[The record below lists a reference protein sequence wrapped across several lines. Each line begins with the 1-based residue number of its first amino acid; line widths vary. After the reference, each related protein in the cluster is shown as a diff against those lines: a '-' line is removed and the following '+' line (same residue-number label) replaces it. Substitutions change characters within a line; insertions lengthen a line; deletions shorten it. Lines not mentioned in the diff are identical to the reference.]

1 MFDIQKATVSKRI
14 SAFLA
19 DIIALFIV
27 VVGIGT
33 AMSGIIGY
41 DEVSEKFEAI
51 TIKYEQEYIYDVFN
65 KTYGTESQPY
75 SNEEIDKLIN
85 ENQETYGKW
94 CEEQVNAANVAL
106 LADEEAMDTYYKV
119 IMLSILNITVSV
131 LIGYIVLEIVVP
143 LLFKNGQTI
152 GKKVFGIALMRVDGV
167 KISPLQLAV
176 RTILGKYTI
185 ETMIPLLV
193 LMSMYFSL
201 LSPDL
206 VLFGLA
212 VVAVLIIVEC
222 VLFFKSGMTD
232 FIHDKMALT
241 ICVDMQSQLIFENE
255 EDLIEYKKAHPTTSG
270 DGKPL
275 SPVAESLFSVY
286 SSMGR
291 AESVEATEN
300 SEKDGSYSG
309 IQLGT
314 IDVDSADVFAEKE
327 AEYREKAE
335 AEHSSEDIAPAE
347 EASLPDAILE
357 DANDAAEES
366 ESDAEEASEK
376 AFEEAVAEDEPAEDG
391 IESEDP
397 IEENPAEEAEKT
409 EPEEEIPEE

>member
-14 SAFLA
+14 SAFLF
-19 DIIALFIV
+19 DLIIFFVLV
-27 VVGIGT
+27 IGLGSIF
-33 AMSGIIGY
+33 SGIVGY
-41 DEVSEKFEAI
+41 DEESAKLEEI
-51 TIKYEQEYIYDVFN
+51 TATYTQEYIYDAFN
-65 KTYGTESQPY
+65 AENGTTLTPD
-75 SNEEIDKLIN
+75 EIDKKLN
-85 ENQETYGKW
+85 EEYDTYKEW
-94 CEEQVNAANVAL
+94 YEPQVELANAAL
-106 LADEEAMDTYYKV
+106 RADEKAMDIYFNV
-119 IMLSILNITVSV
+119 IMLSILNITISILIAYV
-131 LIGYIVLEIVVP
+131 LLEIVVP

-152 GKKVFGIALMRVDGV
+152 GKKTFGIALMRIDGV

-176 RTILGKYTI
+176 RTILGKFTI

-193 LMSMYFSL
+193 ILSVYFSL

-212 VVAVLIIVEC
+212 VIVVLIIVEG

-241 ICVDMQSQLIFENE
+241 LCVDAQSQLIFNNE
-255 EDLIEYKKAHPTTSG
+255 EELIEYKRTHPTTSG

-291 AESVEATEN
+291 EESAEVTEN
-300 SEKDGSYSG
+300 PKNDGSYSE
-309 IQLGT
+309 IQLGN
-314 IDVDSADVFAEKE
+314 IDVDSSDVFAEKE
-327 AEYREKAE
+327 AEYKEKIE
-335 AEHSSEDIAPAE
+335 AERSSEELIPAE

-357 DANDAAEES
+357 NDDVA
-366 ESDAEEASEK
+366 SDAEETNEETSEELV
-376 AFEEAVAEDEPAEDG
+376 AEEEATEEAA
-391 IESEDP
+391 ESEDL
-397 IEENPAEEAEKT
+397 IEKNPAEEAVET